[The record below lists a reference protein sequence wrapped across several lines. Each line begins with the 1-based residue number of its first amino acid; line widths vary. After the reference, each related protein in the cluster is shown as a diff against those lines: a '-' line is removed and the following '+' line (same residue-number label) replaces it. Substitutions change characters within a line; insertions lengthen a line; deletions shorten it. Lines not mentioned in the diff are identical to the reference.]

1 MVTDLIL
8 HGRNRVMYKLCS
20 HHGYLKGKFDREMIH
35 HEDGMMADIS
45 KFDTENSNMLHDLT
59 KAQASQKYN

>member
-1 MVTDLIL
+1 
-8 HGRNRVMYKLCS
+8 MYKLCS
-20 HHGYLKGKFDREMIH
+20 PHGYLKGKFDREMIH